1 MVHVISFKLL
11 YFVEET
17 DVVDPPTMTTSLS
30 GTARKKK
37 WQILK
42 KYIKQTSVLSLFVCS
57 TKYNPSD
64 RSYSSK
70 KSHIH

>member
-11 YFVEET
+11 YIVEET

-42 KYIKQTSVLSLFVCS
+42 KYIKQTSVCISFRTNITNALQNVILL
-57 TKYNPSD
+57 
-64 RSYSSK
+64 
-70 KSHIH
+70 II